1 MRNRNFTALA
11 SLILSL
17 VFFATSMS
25 LAFQGPAAINNPDTA
40 ALNAADEILKTVSR
54 LRQLEIKHAVKR
66 DFKTKD
72 QIEQSV
78 IRDLDE
84 NTSPEEFEAT
94 RKTLIKLGLVK
105 NDFRLRDYI
114 VQLLRE
120 QVAGYY
126 EPKTKEFY
134 LAAWLPLSDQK
145 RVIAHELMHALQDQH
160 FDLRRFERWP
170 KGDSDAELA
179 AHALV
184 EGEAT
189 LVMIQY
195 ELEQSGF
202 RLDLNISLTNLM
214 LENDGAEDKQYPIMA
229 NAPKVLR
236 ENLQFPYIYGAGF
249 AQAVLRKGS
258 WPLVNEA
265 YARLP
270 VSTEQILHPEKFLN
284 PDNPTEV
291 KLADALAVLGKGWRQ
306 ADSDINGEF
315 GYRVLLSEF
324 ISKSAAQAAG
334 AGWDGD
340 RYALYEN
347 PRTGDVLLVQYTT
360 WDTPGDA
367 QEFLKAY
374 AQRTERRYNIGT
386 PKNTQQQSLT
396 YETGE
401 GIVAVE
407 LRGSDVLIIEGAQS
421 REHLAKLMERMWQ
434 SEKRERQGAMS
445 KPARN

>member
-1 MRNRNFTALA
+1 
-11 SLILSL
+11 
-17 VFFATSMS
+17 
-25 LAFQGPAAINNPDTA
+25 
-40 ALNAADEILKTVSR
+40 
-54 LRQLEIKHAVKR
+54 
-66 DFKTKD
+66 
-72 QIEQSV
+72 
-78 IRDLDE
+78 
-84 NTSPEEFEAT
+84 
-94 RKTLIKLGLVK
+94 
-105 NDFRLRDYI
+105 
-114 VQLLRE
+114 
-120 QVAGYY
+120 
-126 EPKTKEFY
+126 
-134 LAAWLPLSDQK
+134 
-145 RVIAHELMHALQDQH
+145 MHALQDQH

-258 WPLVNEA
+258 WPLLNEA

-291 KLADALAVLGKGWRQ
+291 RLADALAVLGKDWKQ
-306 ADSDINGEF
+306 ADSDVNGEF
-315 GYRVLLSEF
+315 GYQVVLSEF
-324 ISKSAAQAAG
+324 ISKSAAQAAA

-347 PRTGDVLLVQYTT
+347 PRTGGLLLAHYTT

-374 AQRTERRYNIGT
+374 AQRTARRYGLEP
-386 PKNTQQQSLT
+386 PKNTQQQSLIF
-396 YETGE
+396 ETGE
-401 GIVAVE
+401 GLVAVE
-407 LRGSDVLIIEGAQS
+407 LRGSDVLIIEGART
-421 REHLAKLMERMWQ
+421 REMLAKLMERMWL
-434 SEKRERQGAMS
+434 SEKRERQAAMS